1 MRVKLLRVFY
11 AAFGVL
17 LLVLLAACCA
27 AWTNNAAAALGVAAV
42 LAGALWA
49 LLRRFGPA
57 IDRLP
62 PRRFRA
68 LYGGLA
74 AAYFVFLLVLGQG
87 LAYVLVSDL
96 GVIYESL
103 PELLANGRF
112 TAYNDYYV
120 ACTNNLGLAL
130 LLGGFYA
137 VASLF
142 GAAPGAAAGV
152 YAGIAFNCAAVAAAL
167 ALLGYALW
175 LLVQRQ
181 SAALLFLAC
190 GAALAPLWLWTPY
203 FYSDTLCLPFL
214 ALAFA
219 AWARW
224 RCRGGAGWAAL
235 CGAAIFAGGA
245 VKGSVLVLLVAAVL
259 GFVFAAGAA
268 PRRARCRA
276 AAALLL
282 CFALLQGGYTLF
294 QRQFI
299 DWTNRESAAFPTELW
314 LCYGSHDNGDYSQ
327 ADVDACRALP
337 TVDAR
342 RAMLRARIAENYAAR
357 SPAGNAVFF
366 LRKAVRTWGD
376 GLYGAEEYAATP
388 LKASWTAAFA
398 VPGQRWHMP
407 LVYYA
412 QSWQYL
418 LLGLAAAGALLC
430 ARRAEQRLFLPY
442 VGLFGVMLFLS
453 FWETKARY
461 GLHFAPVLLL
471 CAAGTLALLTEPGK
485 ETTAPEEPIASRR

>member
-1 MRVKLLRVFY
+1 MSLPRALRPGAR
-11 AAFGVL
+11 AAGR
-17 LLVLLAACCA
+17 
-27 AWTNNAAAALGVAAV
+27 
-42 LAGALWA
+42 
-49 LLRRFGPA
+49 LRRCC
-57 IDRLP
+57 
-62 PRRFRA
+62 
-68 LYGGLA
+68 
-74 AAYFVFLLVLGQG
+74 
-87 LAYVLVSDL
+87 S
-96 GVIYESL
+96 
-103 PELLANGRF
+103 
-112 TAYNDYYV
+112 
-120 ACTNNLGLAL
+120 
-130 LLGGFYA
+130 
-137 VASLF
+137 AS
-142 GAAPGAAAGV
+142 
-152 YAGIAFNCAAVAAAL
+152 
-167 ALLGYALW
+167 
-175 LLVQRQ
+175 
-181 SAALLFLAC
+181 
-190 GAALAPLWLWTPY
+190 
-203 FYSDTLCLPFL
+203 
-214 ALAFA
+214 
-219 AWARW
+219 
-224 RCRGGAGWAAL
+224 RC
-235 CGAAIFAGGA
+235 
-245 VKGSVLVLLVAAVL
+245 
-259 GFVFAAGAA
+259 
-268 PRRARCRA
+268 CR
-276 AAALLL
+276 
-282 CFALLQGGYTLF
+282 GGYTLF

-366 LRKAVRTWGD
+366 LCKAVRTWGD

-485 ETTAPEEPIASRR
+485 ETTAPKEPIASRR

>member
-62 PRRFRA
+62 PRRFRV

-175 LLVQRQ
+175 LLVRRQ

-224 RCRGGAGWAAL
+224 RWRGGAGWAAL

-366 LRKAVRTWGD
+366 LRKAVRTWGRRPVRR
-376 GLYGAEEYAATP
+376 GGIRRHA
-388 LKASWTAAFA
+388 
-398 VPGQRWHMP
+398 
-407 LVYYA
+407 A
-412 QSWQYL
+412 QSQL
-418 LLGLAAAGALLC
+418 DGRFCGAGPALAHAAGLLC
-430 ARRAEQRLFLPY
+430 AELAVP
-442 VGLFGVMLFLS
+442 
-453 FWETKARY
+453 
-461 GLHFAPVLLL
+461 
-471 CAAGTLALLTEPGK
+471 AAGPGGGRGRCCAPAAPSSACSCRMWGCSASCCSSRSGRQRPATACTLPRCCCC
-485 ETTAPEEPIASRR
+485 APPARWRC